1 MHGDEALERIQKVLS
16 LIPGVQKAG
25 HNTDAEPA
33 DDVPGGDEGRDDEG
47 SGAHGDSGGHLI
59 AISKWGGLF
68 TDDVSWRLGG
78 CYSCL

>member
-1 MHGDEALERIQKVLS
+1 MHGDEALERIQKFLS

-25 HNTDAEPA
+25 HNTDAVPA
-33 DDVPGGDEGRDDEG
+33 DDVPGGDDGRDYEG

-78 CYSCL
+78 CYSFL